1 MSNANN
7 YKNINFIEKYI
18 GGENNDNLD
27 NFNAQSNII
36 TNEKTDYNRI
46 IDYYNKLERDKN
58 ENNEY
63 TERLDNEQSAT
74 IYRIN
79 NFPTYVDDINYSN
92 PIIYPKTYDPF
103 FSYLDKKNIKS
114 INTQIV
120 KKKEYLNIDSS
131 NRVSNSSLNIGKYL
145 NVKEHGLEFKNNSS
159 NLKIYFNTPLEEGEI
174 NSNDY
179 IILRG
184 FKTYTNYYQNL
195 NFFFTNDSPTVV
207 IDISPNFLNTISYS
221 NITITIQ
228 DLGIN
233 DNSKYWKNIPYKLL
247 NGTKK
252 IFVGKLNSDLKL
264 SFDLPINFYS
274 LNQNDNVLVSPCTI
288 TFNCLGNYP
297 INLINA
303 NTPLTSLNLSNYLI
317 VNEVNKNYITVLLTN
332 TLSLTND
339 IPLDGY
345 WVNDSFFT
353 GKNIQIG
360 KINGFVK
367 SYESANF
374 FSIFLNK
381 TYVNV
386 AEIKIISSEIPNV
399 QTNINKNYEI
409 IDGLNNS
416 YTTNQFKIN
425 ESIVIDSIKNY
436 NNKLYWEN
444 ILDREIYFIEL
455 ETGNYTY
462 ELLKQVIE
470 DKVSL
475 IKRIP
480 IELNVNLVLYNNMEV
495 SFIKEI
501 NETRF
506 TMYDIY
512 NIPNGFVELRNE
524 SSLIQNIY
532 TIKIFCIKHNLK
544 IGDTVIFYNS
554 INYYMIDST
563 YINLKE
569 GHIVSKVLNDDYF
582 EITIKNIN
590 PINDVGNTKG
600 GYSLQ
605 LKKKAIFRLFFNFND
620 TFGNLI
626 GFRFVGFESS
636 ITNYSNIFPYN
647 VITNKQPYY
656 EDIGSILIVNNNI
669 PAQNLLSNFNNEEYY
684 YFLLLIEGLNN
695 NNNPNGPSYFYKF
708 LINQAPGNYLFNT
721 FVNSPVYF
729 NPPLRSLNELQMSLV
744 NPNGTLVNIG
754 DLNYSLTFE
763 ITTLHNIPEN
773 TNINTNMARI

>member
-1 MSNANN
+1 MNN
-7 YKNINFIEKYI
+7 GNNFKNINFIEKYV

-36 TNEKTDYNRI
+36 ANEKTDYNMI

-58 ENNEY
+58 QNNEY
-63 TERLDNEQSAT
+63 IERLDNEQSAT

-79 NFPTYVDDINYSN
+79 NFPTYVDDVNYSN
-92 PIIYPKTYDPF
+92 PIIYPKTYEPF

-114 INTQIV
+114 VNTQVI
-120 KKKEYLNIDSS
+120 KKKEYLNIDST
-131 NRVSNSSLNIGKYL
+131 NRVSNSSLNISKYL
-145 NVKEHGLEFKNNSS
+145 NVKDYGLEFQNNSS
-159 NLKIYFNTPLEEGEI
+159 FMTIYFNTLLEKGEI
-174 NSNDY
+174 NPNDY

-184 FKTYTNYYQNL
+184 FKTYTNFYQNL
-195 NFFFTNDSPTVV
+195 NFFFTNDSPTVI
-207 IDISPNFLNTISYS
+207 IDISPNFLQRISYS
-221 NITITIQ
+221 NVTITIEG
-228 DLGIN
+228 LGIN
-233 DNSKYWKNIPYKLL
+233 DNSNYWKNIPYKTL
-247 NGTKK
+247 NGNKNVF
-252 IFVGKLNSDLKL
+252 IGKLNSDLRL
-264 SFDLPINFYS
+264 AFDLPINFYS

-317 VNEVNKNYITVLLTN
+317 VNEVNNYYIKVLLTN

-345 WVNDSFFT
+345 WENDSFYT

-367 SYESANF
+367 AYDSANY

-381 TYVNV
+381 TYINV
-386 AEIKIISSEIPNV
+386 AEIKITSSEIPNV
-399 QTNINKNYEI
+399 QTNINKNY
-409 IDGLNNS
+409 DTLNDLSNS
-416 YTTNQFKIN
+416 SSTDQFKIY
-425 ESIVIDSIKNY
+425 ESVDVNTTKNY

-444 ILDREIYFIEL
+444 ILDKGMYLIEL

-470 DKVSL
+470 NKVSL
-475 IKRIP
+475 TRRNP
-480 IELNVNLVLYNNMEV
+480 LEPNDNLVLYNNMEV
-495 SFIKEI
+495 IFIKEL

-506 TMYDIY
+506 TMYDMY
-512 NIPNGFVELRNE
+512 NIPNGFVELKNN
-524 SSLIQNIY
+524 SSSIENSY

-544 IGDTVIFYNS
+544 IGDVVIISNS
-554 INYYMIDST
+554 INYYMIDNT
-563 YINLKE
+563 YINSKE
-569 GHIVSKVLNDDYF
+569 GHIVSNVLNDDYF

-590 PINDVGNTKG
+590 PIVNVGNTNG

-605 LKKKAIFRLFFNFND
+605 LKKKAIFRLFFNYKD
-620 TFGNLI
+620 TIGNLI
-626 GFRFVGFESS
+626 GFRFVGFDSA
-636 ITNYSNIFPYN
+636 ITNYSNFFPYN

-656 EDIGSILIVNNNI
+656 EDISSILIVNNNI
-669 PAQNLLSNFNNEEYY
+669 SPQNLTTNFTNEEYY
-684 YFLLLIEGLNN
+684 YFLLLVEGLNN
-695 NNNPNGPSYFYKF
+695 NNNPNGSSYFYKF
-708 LINQAPGNYLFNT
+708 LINQPPGNYLFNT

-744 NPNGTLVNIG
+744 NPDGSLVNMG
-754 DLNYSLTFE
+754 NLNYSLTFE